1 LIETCSTAPLPWRHV
16 SIPAKRWRKK
26 KRPVWAAFLLV
37 RQERNV
43 SALNAFAERFS
54 RGPASQV
61 LHE

>member
-1 LIETCSTAPLPWRHV
+1 
-16 SIPAKRWRKK
+16 
-26 KRPVWAAFLLV
+26 VWAAFLLV

>member
-1 LIETCSTAPLPWRHV
+1 MCRSLQRDGVKKAARVGRFFVGAP
-16 SIPAKRWRKK
+16 
-26 KRPVWAAFLLV
+26 
-37 RQERNV
+37 ERNV